1 MPTPTGFI
9 YFTSVP
15 SGAGIYVDGTYQGIT
30 PKILSGLTT
39 GSHAVKLTITGYN
52 DYSATVDVSKEQTA
66 TVSKDFTQPPA
77 GSLSI
82 TSTPSGASVYVDDSY
97 LGVTPI
103 ILSKQTPGTHIVKLK
118 KTGYKDYSY
127 IVIVHEEQT
136 TTVSGDLTPIVQTSP
151 MGTLF
156 ITSSPL
162 SASIYVDGSYQG
174 TTPTT
179 LTETTGSYRIRFTKT
194 GYTDY
199 STIADVSAGQTTTV
213 SGYLNPITLVQT
225 YPPTGVTTLVPSPIV
240 RPVPTNNE
248 SSNTLW
254 LVLAILAVL
263 FLAVLAFFLN
273 RKKLSGNKPP
283 SIKTEEISR
292 NGLTPSTP
300 LSGEKDLIS
309 HEDLTNRFASVEQ
322 KASELLHF
330 SHPVQALIA
339 KAQEQYHSKA
349 YDIAR
354 TTLNTAE
361 EAITPL
367 KLCETQLTQWKKDG
381 YITTSIESMNT
392 DTINTINTSFRDFE
406 QDLLILK
413 QQELQILELKRL
425 YNTENADPSI
435 TQRIAGIESQLHDPR
450 NIHTIKQEIDAIQK
464 TDEKQKIIEPD
475 LHNDEDKLLSEAAFS
490 AIEKGTT
497 EPETHGSTEKPELTL
512 TLDHTRLIADDWDRM
527 TIQVTNHGIAPAK
540 DVRLTFSHEFN
551 TKRIKP
557 VTINAGETISL
568 DIGIRPKFKGKIP
581 LEITA
586 IYRDSMDKKCR
597 EMHEFWIDIIEKSA
611 SPKSGIPI
619 SPAGQF
625 IQKHRTPKQLPPE
638 LSDRYTESEFIG
650 KGGFARIFKA
660 KRKDGKYIA
669 VKIPISMDATTG
681 RSFITEMHNWTRLSH
696 PNIVELYDFNIIP
709 IPYFEEEL
717 CDSAL
722 SEQKKPIGSE
732 EAALILFNVCEGLKF
747 AHFQKIIHRDLKP
760 QNILIKNGVPKISDW
775 GLSRII
781 SERTT
786 TTATSFTA
794 YYAAPEQIGNKKKD
808 ERTDI
813 WQLGVIFYE
822 LVTGVLP
829 FSGDSIIEVMAGIAT
844 KNPTKPSVISQSSKD
859 VESIIMKCLEK
870 KPGKRYQSVL
880 ALQKDLALYM
890 RVTYTE
896 LLKTSVS
903 VQDYSRSAFYCG
915 DLVMVNLLTGDM
927 KSAYKYI
934 LDLIHYSKGDV
945 KAEAQELSEQI
956 KMRMDMGLEEIPT
969 ELIQKAEIIVHQ
981 ISAGF
986 RNKSAP

>member
-1 MPTPTGFI
+1 VPTSTGFI

-15 SGAGIYVDGTYQGIT
+15 SKAGIYVDGTYQGIT

-39 GSHAVKLTITGYN
+39 GSHAVRLTITGYN
-52 DYSATVDVSKEQTA
+52 DYSANVDVLKEQTA
-66 TVSKDFTQPPA
+66 SVSKDFTQPPS

-82 TSTPSGASVYVDDSY
+82 TSTPPGASVYVDDAY
-97 LGVTPI
+97 QGVTPLT
-103 ILSKQTPGTHIVKLK
+103 LSKQTLGTHTVKLK
-118 KTGYKDYSY
+118 KTDYKDYSY
-127 IVIVHEEQT
+127 IVIVYEEKT
-136 TTVSGDLTPIVQTSP
+136 TTVSGDLTPIVQTP
-151 MGTLF
+151 LTGTLF

-162 SASIYVDGSYQG
+162 SASIYVDGSYKG
-174 TTPTT
+174 ATPTT
-179 LTETTGSYRIRFTKT
+179 ITETTGSYTIRFEKT

-199 STIADVSAGQTTTV
+199 STIADVSAGQTTKV
-213 SGYLNPITLVQT
+213 SGYLNPITLVHT
-225 YPPTGVTTLVPSPIV
+225 YPPSVVTTEVPATVAQSL
-240 RPVPTNNE
+240 PTNNA
-248 SSNTLW
+248 SYNTPW
-254 LVLAILAVL
+254 PVLPILAVL
-263 FLAVLAFFLN
+263 FLAVLAFFLI
-273 RKKLSGNKPP
+273 RKKPYVTKTPA
-283 SIKTEEISR
+283 IKTEEISR
-292 NGLTPSTP
+292 TELTPSTP
-300 LSGEKDLIS
+300 LSGESDLIS
-309 HEDLTNRFASVEQ
+309 HEDLTDRIASVEQ
-322 KASELLHF
+322 KASELSHF
-330 SHPVQALIA
+330 SHTVQALIA
-339 KAQEQYHSKA
+339 KAQEQYHSEA

-354 TTLNTAE
+354 TTLNSAE
-361 EAITPL
+361 EAITTL
-367 KLCETQLTQWKKDG
+367 KLCETQLTQWKTEG
-381 YITTSIESMNT
+381 YTTTSIESMKT
-392 DTINTINTSFRDFE
+392 DNLNTINTAFREFE
-406 QDLLILK
+406 QDLITLK
-413 QQELQILELKRL
+413 QQEHQILELKQL

-450 NIHTIKQEIDAIQK
+450 NIHTIKQEIDALQK
-464 TDEKQKIIEPD
+464 TDEKQKITAP
-475 LHNDEDKLLSEAAFS
+475 LNNDEDKLRSEAAFL
-490 AIEKGTT
+490 AIENGIT
-497 EPETHGSTEKPELTL
+497 EPETHGSTEKQELTL

-527 TIQVTNHGIAPAK
+527 TIQVTNHGNGPAK

-568 DIGIRPKFKGKIP
+568 EIGIRPKFKGNIP

-611 SPKSGIPI
+611 SLKSGIHI

-625 IQKHRTPKQLPPE
+625 IQKRLTPKQLPPE

-669 VKIPISMDATTG
+669 VKIPISMDASTG
-681 RSFITEMHNWTRLSH
+681 KSFITEMHNWTRLSH

-722 SEQKKPIGSE
+722 SEQKKPIECE

-829 FSGDSIIEVMAGIAT
+829 FSGDSIIEVMAAIAT
-844 KNPTKPSVISQSSKD
+844 KNPVKPSVISPSSQD

-880 ALQKDLALYM
+880 NLQKDLALYM